1 MGKRDFQKRPLCDRQ
16 GEILWARDEDWWV
29 QAEGEMASEGEIERA
44 NEGGVWGSVLG
55 ALKATL
61 SAGYWSQQRV

>member
-29 QAEGEMASEGEIERA
+29 QVEGEMAGEGEIEQMR
-44 NEGGVWGSVLG
+44 EVCG
-55 ALKATL
+55 AL
-61 SAGYWSQQRV
+61 SWGH

>member
-1 MGKRDFQKRPLCDRQ
+1 MEKDLQKRPLCDKQ
-16 GEILWARDEDWWV
+16 GEIVWARAEGWWV
-29 QAEGEMASEGEIERA
+29 QDGQVASEGEIERA

-55 ALKATL
+55 APKATL